1 MKSALQA
8 NNNLTNKPTKLI
20 FAALITVTLY
30 FQSSLTDP
38 FNSPKS
44 WILMIFAAWLTGS
57 IFSTRQLILSIK
69 PIRNITY
76 LIISF
81 IFFAAIASLFTD
93 FYFVAIFGDTQR
105 RNGFLSYLSLAI
117 ILVASAIYI
126 NIFNVI
132 KLFKLTYFIG
142 LITVIYALMQTTGN
156 DFVNWNNPYNA
167 IIGTLG
173 NPNFAAAV
181 MAVMAVIIT
190 SSVFISKFK
199 LQYRMF
205 AVFLSLLLL
214 FVIIKSNAKQ
224 GLLAYI
230 LGVGIYLIIWIW
242 GKNRKLG
249 ILCLLFGIF
258 VFFISVLGMLQFGP
272 LEKYLYKPSVSIR
285 GYYWRAGIEMLKHY
299 PLTGVGMDSYGFY
312 FKQFREVNY
321 PLSYGFELTSTNAHN
336 TFIQFFATGGIFLGL
351 VYLLINGYI
360 LKRAILGLNELEGDS
375 RLLLGGIFSAWVAF
389 HSQSL
394 VSIDNVGVSI
404 WGWVLGGTII
414 GLSISSTAKNNETG
428 NYLQKKQNQ
437 IDASR
442 VLISGTLTFI
452 SLILVGNLYRGEIIT
467 HASTQTVNLQDPSSR
482 TYYKDLQLK
491 VINAPL
497 NDPTYKLFA
506 AANLIQSGF
515 IDEGLSEAKKIY
527 LENPRN
533 LDVLRFFAITY
544 EQINNITEAIMARE
558 KIAVLDPYNA
568 ANYLALGKDYKS
580 QGELVKSRVMLE
592 KILLFASA
600 NPIAEQART
609 ELAS

>member
-8 NNNLTNKPTKLI
+8 NKNLADKPIKWI
-20 FAALITVTLY
+20 FTGLITVTLY
-30 FQSSLTDP
+30 FQSSLADP

-44 WILMIFAAWLTGS
+44 WILMIIAAWLTGY

-76 LIISF
+76 FVIAF
-81 IFFAAIASLFTD
+81 IFFLAIASLFTD
-93 FYFVAIFGDTQR
+93 FHFVAMFGDTQR
-105 RNGFLSYLSLAI
+105 RNGFLSYLSLSI

-142 LITVIYALMQTTGN
+142 VISAIYALMQTTGN

-167 IIGTLG
+167 IIGTVG

-181 MAVMAVIIT
+181 MAVMAAIIT

-205 AVFLSLLLL
+205 GVFLSLLLVFL
-214 FVIIKSNAKQ
+214 IIKSNAKQ
-224 GLLAYI
+224 GLLSYI
-230 LGVGIYLIIWIW
+230 IGVGVFLIIWIW
-242 GKNRKLG
+242 GKDKRLG
-249 ILCLLFGIF
+249 ILGLLFGIF
-258 VFFISVLGMLQFGP
+258 IFFISTLGMLQFGP

-285 GYYWRAGIEMLKHY
+285 GYYWRAGLEMFKHY
-299 PLTGVGMDSYGFY
+299 PLTGVGIDSYGFY
-312 FKQFREVNY
+312 FKQFRELNY
-321 PLSYGFELTSTNAHN
+321 PLIYGFEITSTNAHN
-336 TFIQFFATGGIFLGL
+336 TFIQFFATSGIFLGL

-360 LKRAILGLNELEGDS
+360 LKCAIYSLKELEGDS
-375 RLLLGGIFSAWVAF
+375 RLLLAGIFSAWVAF

-394 VSIDNVGVSI
+394 VSIDNLGVSI

-414 GLSISSTAKNNETG
+414 GLSISSTAKNSETG

-437 IDASR
+437 IDVSR
-442 VLISGTLTFI
+442 VIISGTLTLM
-452 SLILVGNLYRGEIIT
+452 SLILVGILYRGEIIT
-467 HASTQTVNLQDPSSR
+467 HNSTQTVNLQDPTSR
-482 TYYKDLQLK
+482 AYYKDLQLK
-491 VINAPL
+491 VINTPL

-515 IDEGLSEAKKIY
+515 IDEGLSEAKNIY

-533 LDVLRFFAITY
+533 LDALKFIAATY
-544 EQINNITEAIMARE
+544 EQISNFPEAIKIRE
-558 KIAVLDPYNA
+558 KLSELDPWNA
-568 ANYLALGKDYKS
+568 ANYLALGKLYRT
-580 QGELVKSRVMLE
+580 QGDLVKSKAMLD
-592 KILLFASA
+592 KILSFASKNSIAQQA
-600 NPIAEQART
+600 NA